1 MNSTLAATHC
11 VRLVR
16 SGRIQNS
23 TLNGPPVFHG
33 VTPGAIVSQPANGA
47 VKFVDPTDLVRSPA
61 NRVWIT
67 NNVAPWNTGGPFS
80 VEFWIRPDRTNLT
93 QCVAANV
100 EFISS
105 PAAQRNG
112 WLIYQGNAPALTDGQ
127 GFSFRLYNSTG
138 LTALSQAN
146 WLGQLA
152 PNAFYTV
159 FGPFAGPNFKLSLN
173 AHWGAR

>member
-33 VTPGAIVSQPANGA
+33 ATLFVIHTRFAGLRTRSVGSTNFTAPLAGWLTIAPGVT
-47 VKFVDPTDLVRSPA
+47 
-61 NRVWIT
+61 
-67 NNVAPWNTGGPFS
+67 PWNTGGPFS